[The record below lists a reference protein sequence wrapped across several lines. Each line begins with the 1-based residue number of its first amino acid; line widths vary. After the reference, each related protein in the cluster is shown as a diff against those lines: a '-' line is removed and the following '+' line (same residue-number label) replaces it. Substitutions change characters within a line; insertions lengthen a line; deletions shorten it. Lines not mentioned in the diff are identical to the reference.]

1 MIFANK
7 IVNKMFDKSSD
18 EKRYAPA
25 DHQEGHPVATDPRMT
40 LGLSLR

>member
-7 IVNKMFDKSSD
+7 IVNKMFDKQFD
-18 EKRYAPA
+18 HQRYAPA
-25 DHQEGHPVATDPRMT
+25 DRQQGHPATSGPRMT